1 MKLLD
6 EKGLTTV
13 WAAIKNT
20 FTSKSDAD
28 GKYAKKADLNPATS
42 TSAGVMT
49 AADKNKLDNI
59 EEDANNY
66 FLPLAANGTRGGIQL
81 GRASISAGDRF
92 QYPLLVDGN
101 EKAYVS
107 IPHATS
113 GLDGLMTSEDKDK
126 LNGIASGANN
136 YILPVASGST
146 LGGIKVSESADG
158 TSWPICVDS
167 SGLAQ
172 AKISGLVSV
181 KGTLFGIKLKSNA
194 NEASF
199 GPTQISVKGGGDEES
214 KAIKFPSKSGTFAL
228 TSDIPDVSSVCKF
241 YSANDIDL
249 CVYGR
254 INFMTPIG
262 DVNLDSISHKEGII
276 IFANLTS
283 ASNITCSEG
292 FIYNNDHIDNSKRVE
307 PGMFL
312 ITISADIAVVS
323 SL

>member
-49 AADKNKLDNI
+49 AADKNKLD
-59 EEDANNY
+59 
-66 FLPLAANGTRGGIQL
+66 
-81 GRASISAGDRF
+81 
-92 QYPLLVDGN
+92 
-101 EKAYVS
+101 
-107 IPHATS
+107 
-113 GLDGLMTSEDKDK
+113 
-126 LNGIASGANN
+126 GIASGANN
-136 YILPVASGST
+136 YILPVASDST
-146 LGGIKVSESADG
+146 LGGIKVSKSADG

-167 SGLAQ
+167 NGLAQ
-172 AKISGLVSV
+172 AKISGLISV
-181 KGTLFGIKLKSNA
+181 RDTLFGIKLKGGNI
-194 NEASF
+194 EASF
-199 GPTQISVKGGGDEES
+199 GPTQISVKGGGDEEL

-228 TSDIPDVSSVCKF
+228 TSDIPDVSSLCKF
-241 YSANDIDL
+241 NSANAIER

-254 INFMTPIG
+254 INFMTPLG
-262 DVNLDSISHKEGII
+262 DVNLDNISHKDGII

-292 FIYNNDHIDNSKRVE
+292 FVYNGDYIDNNKRVE
-307 PGMFL
+307 PGRFL
-312 ITISADIAVVS
+312 ITVDGGVPVVL

>member
-28 GKYAKKADLNPATS
+28 GKYAKKADLADYAKKNKLADELIITPHESQANFTLLDIDGTEISDSVLQRATS
-42 TSAGVMT
+42 TQAGVMT
-49 AADKNKLDNI
+49 SADKNKLD
-59 EEDANNY
+59 
-66 FLPLAANGTRGGIQL
+66 
-81 GRASISAGDRF
+81 
-92 QYPLLVDGN
+92 
-101 EKAYVS
+101 
-107 IPHATS
+107 
-113 GLDGLMTSEDKDK
+113 
-126 LNGIASGANN
+126 GIASGANN
-136 YILPVASGST
+136 YILPVASDST
-146 LGGIKVSESADG
+146 LGGIKVSKSADG

-167 SGLAQ
+167 NGLAQ

-181 KGTLFGIKLKSNA
+181 RDTLFGIKLKGGNI
-194 NEASF
+194 EASF
-199 GPTQISVKGGGDEES
+199 DPTQISVKGGGDEES

-228 TSDIPDVSSVCKF
+228 TSDIPDVSSLCKF
-241 YSANDIDL
+241 NSANAIER

-254 INFMTPIG
+254 INFMTPLG
-262 DVNLDSISHKEGII
+262 DVNLDNISHKDGII

-292 FIYNNDHIDNSKRVE
+292 FVYNGDYIDNNKRVE
-307 PGMFL
+307 PGRFL
-312 ITISADIAVVS
+312 ITVDGGVPVVL

>member
-28 GKYAKKADLNPATS
+28 GKYAKTADVNTALAKKVDAVSGKGLS
-42 TSAGVMT
+42 TNDFT
-49 AADKNKLDNI
+49 AAYKSKLD
-59 EEDANNY
+59 
-66 FLPLAANGTRGGIQL
+66 
-81 GRASISAGDRF
+81 
-92 QYPLLVDGN
+92 
-101 EKAYVS
+101 
-107 IPHATS
+107 
-113 GLDGLMTSEDKDK
+113 
-126 LNGIASGANN
+126 GIATGANN
-136 YILPVASGST
+136 YTLPTASTTT

-181 KGTLFGIKLKSNA
+181 KGTLFGIRLKSNT

-199 GPTQISVKGGGDEES
+199 GPTQISVKGGGDEEL

-228 TSDIPDVSSVCKF
+228 TSDIPDVSSLCKL
-241 YSANDIDL
+241 YTANNIER

-254 INFMTPIG
+254 INFMTPLG
-262 DVNLDSISHKEGII
+262 DVNLDSILHKEGII

-292 FIYNNDHIDNSKRVE
+292 FVYNNDYIDNSKRVE

-312 ITISADIAVVS
+312 ITISANIAVVS

>member
-49 AADKNKLDNI
+49 SADKNKLD
-59 EEDANNY
+59 
-66 FLPLAANGTRGGIQL
+66 
-81 GRASISAGDRF
+81 
-92 QYPLLVDGN
+92 
-101 EKAYVS
+101 
-107 IPHATS
+107 
-113 GLDGLMTSEDKDK
+113 
-126 LNGIASGANN
+126 GIASGANN
-136 YILPVASGST
+136 YILPVASDST
-146 LGGIKVSESADG
+146 LGGIKVSKSADG

-167 SGLAQ
+167 NGLAQ
-172 AKISGLVSV
+172 AKISGLVQV
-181 KGTLFGIKLKSNA
+181 RDTLFGIKLKGGSI
-194 NEASF
+194 EASF

-228 TSDIPDVSSVCKF
+228 TSDIPDVSSLCKF
-241 YSANDIDL
+241 NSANAIER

-254 INFMTPIG
+254 INFMTPLG
-262 DVNLDSISHKEGII
+262 DVNLDNISHKDGII

-292 FIYNNDHIDNSKRVE
+292 FVYNGDYIDNNKRVE
-307 PGMFL
+307 PGRFL
-312 ITISADIAVVS
+312 ITVDGGVPVVL